1 VNGIDTRADDY
12 LRRVRAALAD
22 LPADEVAEI
31 MEDLEAHVAEVF
43 AEAGSAEGVERRL
56 GTPEEYAA
64 ELRAAGGYPTRDAPS
79 GERAKVWLGRLVVW
93 AAVAATAMAGLAGVL
108 AMDRY
113 QEEYLGLVLVGGL
126 IALPAVWLVF
136 AGTVRRSDVEAVPE
150 YRWGREKGLRLVA
163 ATPWADRVRG
173 MRGAWRLV
181 RMAVL
186 ALAFLGA
193 LGADGGFW
201 MVAIFAAA
209 VVLVWL
215 GPRADT
221 DRRLLLVVVPANAL
235 VVGLGI
241 ALAASAIQPQRDSG
255 GYYYP
260 VSNPEGFAYY
270 GNTVEN
276 VYAVDKDGKP
286 ISDFY
291 LYDQQGN
298 PLSTPRYG
306 CRDGHGDREMSNR
319 YPAPIAENG
328 PNGCVERPAPTFM
341 PLPPG
346 LIDPPATPAPTTSAA
361 STTSPPSE
369 PTGTAPTTTAP
380 TTTAPTTTAPT
391 TTK

>member
-1 VNGIDTRADDY
+1 MNGIDTRADDY
-12 LRRVRAALAD
+12 LRRVKAALAD
-22 LPADEVAEI
+22 LPADEVAEV

-43 AEAGSAEGVERRL
+43 AEAGSAEEVERRL

-64 ELRAAGGYPTRDAPS
+64 ELRAAGGYPTGNTPS
-79 GERAKVWLGRLVVW
+79 GERARVWLGRLVVW
-93 AAVAATAMAGLAGVL
+93 AAVAATALAGLAGVL

-113 QEEYLGLVLVGGL
+113 QEEYLGLALVGGL
-126 IALPAVWLVF
+126 IALPAAWLVF

-163 ATPWADRVRG
+163 ATPWAERVRG

-181 RMAVL
+181 RLVVL

-201 MVAIFAAA
+201 MVAILAAA

-215 GPRADT
+215 GPRVDT
-221 DRRLLLVVVPANAL
+221 DRRLLLLVVPANAL

-241 ALAASAIQPQRDSG
+241 ALAASAVQPEHDSG

-291 LYDQQGN
+291 LYDQHGN

-306 CRDGHGDREMSNR
+306 CLDGYGDREVSNR
-319 YPAPIAENG
+319 YPAPVAEHG
-328 PNGCVERPAPTFM
+328 PNGCVERPAPTFV

-346 LIDPPATPAPTTSAA
+346 LIDPPATPAPTTTAP
-361 STTSPPSE
+361 TTSPS
-369 PTGTAPTTTAP
+369 ATTAP
-380 TTTAPTTTAPT
+380 TTTAAPT